1 MAGNVNIGNVNDMI
15 VYQAGTVLTS
25 LVQQA
30 TGQKIITPS
39 TPGEFVSV
47 ATTALK
53 TGYDPIL
60 NALSQM
66 WGRTIFSVR
75 PYSRMFK
82 GMEMDMERWG
92 NATRKLSIAD
102 KAVEDDARFEYP
114 VGYAS
119 EQTPA
124 NGDGKTVDMFAL
136 NKPDVLQTN
145 FYGQAVYENSYTIF
159 RDNLDTAFTSPAEF
173 MRFTSMVAQ
182 NRSDKLEQYREN
194 IARGLLANYAGSLL
208 AEKQNTRVIHL
219 MTEYNTLTGLE
230 LTAQTVY
237 QPSNFAPFMRW
248 VFSRVSV
255 LSKLMRERS
264 EMFQTVVNN
273 KHVMRH
279 TPADRL
285 KVYMYTPA
293 MEQMSAM
300 VNSITYNDDFIKYTD
315 FEAVNFWQSI
325 KMPDGIAVNP
335 TYTLPDGTVTTMTP
349 QGSSVAG
356 VIQEGILGLMFDE
369 DALGYA
375 QVNAWNQLTP
385 FNAKGGYW
393 NDFDHVNFRTMQDMT
408 EKGLILLLD

>member
-1 MAGNVNIGNVNDMI
+1 MANVNDMI
-15 VYQAGTVLTS
+15 VYQAGTVLSS

-30 TGQKIITPS
+30 TGQKTMVPS

-82 GMEMDMERWG
+82 GLEMDMERWG

-102 KAVEDDARFEYP
+102 KEIEDDARFEYP
-114 VGYAS
+114 VGYQT

-124 NGDGKTVDMFAL
+124 NGDGKSVDMFAL

-145 FYGQAVYENSYTIF
+145 FYGQSVYENSYTIF

-208 AEKQNTRVIHL
+208 AENQANRVIHL
-219 MTEYNTLTGLE
+219 LTEYNVLTDLQ
-230 LTAQTVY
+230 LTKSTVY
-237 QPSNFAPFMRW
+237 QPANFAPFMRW

-255 LSKLMRERS
+255 LSKMMRERS
-264 EMFQTVVNN
+264 ELFQTVVND

-293 MEQMSAM
+293 MEQMKAM

-315 FEAVNFWQSI
+315 FEAVNFWQSYQL
-325 KMPDGIAVNP
+325 PDTIVVNP
-335 TYTLPDGTVTTMTP
+335 TYTQPDGTVTTNTTGGGP
-349 QGSSVAG
+349 DAG
-356 VIQEGILGLMFDE
+356 VSQQGILGLMFDE

>member
-1 MAGNVNIGNVNDMI
+1 MASVNDMTI
-15 VYQAGTVLTS
+15 YQAGVILSS

-30 TGQKIITPS
+30 TGQKVITP
-39 TPGEFVSV
+39 TNNGEFVSV

-60 NALSQM
+60 NAMSQM
-66 WGRTIFSVR
+66 WGTTIFSAR

-82 GMEMDMERWG
+82 GMEMNLERWG

-114 VGYAS
+114 VGYDAA
-119 EQTPA
+119 EIPP
-124 NGDGKTVDMFAL
+124 DGQLMSVDMFAL

-208 AEKQNTRVIHL
+208 AENHPTRVIHL
-219 MTEYNTLTGLE
+219 LTEYNTLTGLS

-237 QPSNFAPFMRW
+237 QPANFAPFMRW

-264 EMFQTVVNN
+264 EMFQTVIQR

-325 KMPDGIAVNP
+325 AAPDSISVNP
-335 TYTLPDGTVTTMTP
+335 TYTKTDGTVITKTGET
-349 QGSSVAG
+349 GHAG
-356 VIQEGILGLMFDE
+356 VEQAGIFGLMFDE

>member
-1 MAGNVNIGNVNDMI
+1 MASVNDMI
-15 VYQAGTVLTS
+15 VYQAGTILSS

-30 TGQKIITPS
+30 TGQKVIEPT

-66 WGRTIFSVR
+66 WGTTIFSAR

-82 GMEMDMERWG
+82 GMEMNMERWG

-102 KAVEDDARFEYP
+102 KPVEDDARFEYP
-114 VGYAS
+114 VGYNS
-119 EQTPA
+119 GQTPA
-124 NGDGKTVDMFAL
+124 TGDGKSVDMFAL

-173 MRFTSMVAQ
+173 MRFVSMVAQ

-208 AEKQNTRVIHL
+208 VEAQATRVIHL
-219 MTEYNTLTGLE
+219 LTEYNTLTGLE

-237 QPSNFAPFMRW
+237 QPDNFAPFMRW
-248 VFSRVSV
+248 VCSRVSV
-255 LSKLMRERS
+255 LAKLMSERT

-279 TPADRL
+279 TPAASL

-293 MEQMSAM
+293 MEQMKKM
-300 VNSITYNDDFIKYTD
+300 VYSTTYNDDFIKYTD
-315 FEAVNFWQSI
+315 FESVNFWQSI
-325 KMPDGIAVNP
+325 DTPDTISVNP
-335 TYTLPDGTVTTMTP
+335 TYTVSDGTVSTMTGVGGAP
-349 QGSSVAG
+349 GVEQG
-356 VIQEGILGLMFDE
+356 GIFGLMFDE

-408 EKGLILLLD
+408 EKGLILLLN

>member
-1 MAGNVNIGNVNDMI
+1 MASVNDMT
-15 VYQAGTVLTS
+15 VYQAGVVLMS

-30 TGQKIITPS
+30 TGKRPIAPS

-53 TGYDPIL
+53 TGYDPIM

-82 GMEMDMERWG
+82 GMEMNMERWG

-102 KAVEDDARFEYP
+102 NMIEADARFLYP
-114 VGYAS
+114 VGYDAGQS
-119 EQTPA
+119 PA
-124 NGDGKTVDMFAL
+124 DGLGKSVDMFSL
-136 NKPDVLQTN
+136 HKPDVLQTN

-159 RDNLDTAFTSPAEF
+159 RDNLDIAFTSPAEF

-208 AEKQNTRVIHL
+208 AEAQATRVIHL
-219 MTEYNTLTGLE
+219 LTEYKTLTGLE

-237 QPSNFAPFMRW
+237 QPANFAPFMRW

-293 MEQMSAM
+293 MEQMTAM
-300 VNSITYNDDFIKYTD
+300 VNSVTYNDDFIKYTD

-325 KMPDGIAVNP
+325 ETPDSISVNP
-335 TYTLPDGTVTTMTP
+335 TYTNTDGSVTTKT
-349 QGSSVAG
+349 GVESAAG
-356 VIQEGILGLMFDE
+356 VEQAGIFGLMFDE

>member
-1 MAGNVNIGNVNDMI
+1 MASVNDMT
-15 VYQAGTVLTS
+15 VYQAGTVLSS

-30 TGQKIITPS
+30 TGQTFLTPT

-82 GMEMDMERWG
+82 GMEMNMERWG

-102 KAVEDDARFEYP
+102 KDVEDDARFQYP
-114 VGYAS
+114 VGYDAGH
-119 EQTPA
+119 TPA
-124 NGDGKTVDMFAL
+124 SGDGKSVDMFSL

-145 FYGQAVYENSYTIF
+145 FYGQSVYENSYTIF

-182 NRSDKLEQYREN
+182 NRSDKLVQYREN

-208 AEKQNTRVIHL
+208 AEAQPTRVIHL
-219 MTEYNTLTGLE
+219 LTEYNSLTDLTLS
-230 LTAQTVY
+230 AQTVY
-237 QPSNFAPFMRW
+237 QPANFAPFMRW

-255 LSKLMRERS
+255 LSKMMRERS

-293 MEQMSAM
+293 MEQMTAM
-300 VNSITYNDDFIKYTD
+300 VNSVTYNDDFIKYTD

-325 KMPDGIAVNP
+325 ETPDSISVNP
-335 TYTLPDGTVTTMTP
+335 IYTRNDGTLFIKK
-349 QGSSVAG
+349 GENDAAG
-356 VIQEGILGLMFDE
+356 VVQAGIFGLMFDE

-408 EKGLILLLD
+408 EKGVILILD

>member
-1 MAGNVNIGNVNDMI
+1 MASVNDMTI
-15 VYQAGTVLTS
+15 YQAGVILSS

-30 TGQKIITPS
+30 TGQKVIEPT

-66 WGRTIFSVR
+66 WGTTIFSVR

-82 GMEMDMERWG
+82 GMEMDMNRWG

-102 KAVEDDARFEYP
+102 KDIEDDARFEYP
-114 VGYAS
+114 VGYKAG
-119 EQTPA
+119 QTPA
-124 NGDGKTVDMFAL
+124 TGDGKSVDMFAL

-145 FYGQAVYENSYTIF
+145 FYGQSVYENSYTIF

-208 AEKQNTRVIHL
+208 AEAQECRVIRL
-219 MTEYNTLTGLE
+219 LTEYNTLTGLS

-237 QPSNFAPFMRW
+237 QPVNFAPFMRW

-279 TPADRL
+279 TPAERL

-293 MEQMSAM
+293 MEQMTAM
-300 VNSITYNDDFIKYTD
+300 VNSVTYNDDFIKYTD
-315 FEAVNFWQSI
+315 FEAVNFWQAIDTPDSI
-325 KMPDGIAVNP
+325 SVNP
-335 TYTLPDGTVTTMTP
+335 VYTNTKGELTTKPGNEGT
-349 QGSSVAG
+349 AG
-356 VIQEGILGLMFDE
+356 VEQVGIFGLMFDE